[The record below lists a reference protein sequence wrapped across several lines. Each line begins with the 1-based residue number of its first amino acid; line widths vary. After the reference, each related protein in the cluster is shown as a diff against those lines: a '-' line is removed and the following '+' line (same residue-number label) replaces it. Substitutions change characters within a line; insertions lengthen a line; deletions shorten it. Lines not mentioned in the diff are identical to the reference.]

1 MEDLEEYEP
10 SGEWNIDA
18 SEVSLEDL
26 KDDISSNNTTLLEP
40 HPDGRIAVA
49 TLTKKRVMLS
59 GEEE

>member
-1 MEDLEEYEP
+1 MEYRCFRSF
-10 SGEWNIDA
+10 SG
-18 SEVSLEDL
+18 DL
-26 KDDISSNNTTLLEP
+26 KDDILSNNTTLLEP